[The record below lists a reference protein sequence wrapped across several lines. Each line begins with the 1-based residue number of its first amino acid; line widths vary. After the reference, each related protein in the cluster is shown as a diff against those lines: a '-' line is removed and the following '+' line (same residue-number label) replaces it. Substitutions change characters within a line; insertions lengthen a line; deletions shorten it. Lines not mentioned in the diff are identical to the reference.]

1 MSTAKKTT
9 RRGAAPPVTKKRAP
23 EPVTLNDHLE
33 RLFDIDDEI
42 VAVQAA
48 LSALEEKKRT
58 AQEVLATLMKKDGLE
73 SIRVQRGST
82 SFVRST
88 VAKIGDWSALTAYIA
103 KHKAFDLF
111 QRRLTSKAYFDRV
124 EAGEAIPGVTTEQ
137 VIHMKLN
144 RSKQ

>member
-1 MSTAKKTT
+1 MTAPKKAG
-9 RRGAAPPVTKKRAP
+9 RRSKAPPVKKKVEAQP
-23 EPVTLNDHLE
+23 ATLNDHLE
-33 RLFDIDDEI
+33 RIFDIADEI
-42 VAVQAA
+42 AVVEAS
-48 LSALEEKKRT
+48 LSALEEKKRK
-58 AQEVLATLMKKDGLE
+58 AQEVLSALMKKDGLE

-82 SFVRST
+82 ALVRST
-88 VAKIGDWSALTAYIA
+88 VAKIGDWTALTAYIA